1 MRGATYVRFYPS
13 DWRSGCIGLSLEQEG
28 LYIRICAYI
37 YETGQR
43 LALDDSKAAKFLGVH
58 TNAYR
63 RYRDQLADLGKL
75 LRTDAGWTV
84 RRVEKELAAAMG
96 ATQRSDGAPQEDGGA
111 AVETVAD
118 TVPNTLTNTPTI
130 TPHNTPTVFSKN
142 NNEISG
148 SIKSQEPVSKKE
160 KKVPHT
166 PRDRGGRLSSDWSL
180 PDEWRQWARLNFVS
194 VEPVRIEKEAEK
206 FADYW
211 HAQPGSKGRKSDWLA
226 TWRNWC
232 RTAFEGGRNGQPMN
246 WGRNAHDQAKAAE
259 LERYR
264 RESAAIIGSRA

>member
-28 LYIRICAYI
+28 LYIRICSYI

-96 ATQRSDGAPQEDGGA
+96 AARRPDGAPQEDRGA
-111 AVETVAD
+111 EVEAFAD
-118 TVPNTLTNTPTI
+118 TMPDTVTNTPTN
-130 TPHNTPTVFSKN
+130 TPHNTPIDFSGN
-142 NNEISG
+142 ANEING
-148 SIKSQEPVSKKE
+148 PLKSQEPVPKKE
-160 KKVPHT
+160 KISPHT
-166 PRDRGGRLSSDWSL
+166 PRDRGARLADDWQL
-180 PDEWRQWARLNFVS
+180 PLEWREWARINFATASLEQVDDQAA
-194 VEPVRIEKEAEK
+194 R

-211 HAQPGSKGRKSDWLA
+211 HAQPGVKGRKVSWEA

-232 RTAFEGGRNGQPMN
+232 RNAFTPGRSQPMN
-246 WGRNAHDQAKAAE
+246 WGRNAYDQSKASE
-259 LERYR
+259 IERYR
-264 RESAAIIGSRA
+264 REAAAIIGG